1 MKRTLLFLGTNLAI
15 VLVLS
20 IVLNALGVAGHLTAS
35 GLNLESLLIIAAVMG
50 MGGSFLSLASSCGK
64 CLSTEEPWTT

>member
-1 MKRTLLFLGTNLAI
+1 MRRTLLFPATHLAI

-20 IVLNALGVAGHLTAS
+20 VALFALGVAGHLSPS